1 MAEKLK
7 MFIDLDKSRVQFY
20 INYYLEDF
28 KVLIKVPLKEDDEK
42 DVSNIIFDKFDISN
56 KIYII
61 PIN

>member
-1 MAEKLK
+1 
-7 MFIDLDKSRVQFY
+7 MFIDLDKSRVELY

-28 KVLIKVPLKEDDEK
+28 KVLIKVPLKKNDEK
-42 DVSNIIFDKFDISN
+42 DVNSVIFDKFDISN